1 MGVELPRAENVD
13 LGLLTHDSELALMK
27 QMAALPEELLSAA
40 LQREPHRV
48 TRYALDLASL
58 FHSFYTHCHIL
69 GETEP
74 LRDARLVLVAQVRV
88 VLQKVLGILGVDAPE
103 QM

>member
-1 MGVELPRAENVD
+1 MGVDLPKSDQVD
-13 LGLLTHDSELALMK
+13 LSLLAHEAEHALIK
-27 QMAALPEELLSAA
+27 QLAALPEELLTAA
-40 LQREPHRV
+40 LERAPQRI

-69 GETEP
+69 GEAEP
-74 LRDARLVLVAQVRV
+74 VRDARLVLVTQVRS